1 MIKHIVMWNLKGD
14 TPEDKANIASSLK
27 AAFEGLVGKVPG
39 LLHMEIGVD
48 VSGVAYACDVV
59 LYSEFDSHESLT
71 AYAHHAEHL
80 RIRQELGDVRVTRHQ
95 VDYHVAPIAVRAL
108 A

>member
-14 TPEDKANIASSLK
+14 TPEEKASVASRLK
-27 AAFEGLVGKVPG
+27 GAFEGLVGRIPG
-39 LLHMEIGVD
+39 LLHMEVGVD
-48 VSGVAYACDVV
+48 MSCVDYACDVV
-59 LYSEFDSHESLT
+59 LYSEFDSHESLA

-80 RIRQELGDVRVTRHQ
+80 RVRQELGDLRITRHQ
-95 VDYHVAPIAVRAL
+95 VDYQVTSIPVRAV